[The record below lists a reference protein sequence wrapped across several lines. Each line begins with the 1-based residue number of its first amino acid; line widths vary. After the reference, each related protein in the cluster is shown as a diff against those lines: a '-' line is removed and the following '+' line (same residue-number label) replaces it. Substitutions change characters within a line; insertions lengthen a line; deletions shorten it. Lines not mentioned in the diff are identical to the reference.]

1 MEWSINVIIIIT
13 IIIII
18 ITIII
23 IIIIIITIIII
34 IFIFINSFQH
44 YGLILLDM
52 VLSKKHFIREKALDL

>member
-13 IIIII
+13 
-18 ITIII
+18 I

>member
-18 ITIII
+18 III
-23 IIIIIITIIII
+23 
-34 IFIFINSFQH
+34 IFINSFQH

-52 VLSKKHFIREKALDL
+52 VLSKKDFIREKALDL

>member
-18 ITIII
+18 ITI

>member
-23 IIIIIITIIII
+23 IIIITIIII
-34 IFIFINSFQH
+34 IFTFINSFQH

>member
-18 ITIII
+18 IIII
-23 IIIIIITIIII
+23 TIIITIIII
-34 IFIFINSFQH
+34 IIFINSFQH

>member
-18 ITIII
+18 III
-23 IIIIIITIIII
+23 
-34 IFIFINSFQH
+34 INSFQH

-52 VLSKKHFIREKALDL
+52 VLSKKDFIREKALDL

>member
-1 MEWSINVIIIIT
+1 MSHNKAIIIIIT

-23 IIIIIITIIII
+23 IIIIIIIG
-34 IFIFINSFQH
+34 FINSFQH